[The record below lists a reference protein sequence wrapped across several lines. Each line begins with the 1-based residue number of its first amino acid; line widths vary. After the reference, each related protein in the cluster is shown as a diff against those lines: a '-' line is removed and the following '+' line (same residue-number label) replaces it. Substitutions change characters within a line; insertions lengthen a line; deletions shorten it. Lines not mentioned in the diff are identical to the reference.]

1 MVKRGP
7 ENPVVQ
13 RIVVFLEKA
22 AKKNKAPIWKTAAL
36 RIKGSTR
43 SRAEVNL
50 DKLDAYSGKTVLV
63 PGKVLG
69 NGSVEKAV
77 KVAAL
82 SFSASA
88 REKIEKK
95 GGKAMTIVELV
106 QSNPKGSGIVLLG

>member
-1 MVKRGP
+1 MVQRGP

-13 RIVVFLEKA
+13 RTVVLLEKA
-22 AKKNKAPIWKTAAL
+22 AKKNGAAVWKEIAR
-36 RIKGSTR
+36 RIKGSR
-43 SRAEVNL
+43 RARPEVNL
-50 DKLDAYSGKTVLV
+50 DKLDANAAKTIVV

-69 NGSVEKAV
+69 NGTLNKAV

-95 GGKAMTIVELV
+95 GGKTMTIAELV
-106 QSNPKGSGIVLLG
+106 QSNPKGTEVALLV